1 MKKEKAKKQF
11 DRAAFD
17 SVVKHLQKNSNLSNT
32 ELCEKFVTS
41 EDGLRLEQVSKN
53 AKQYGK
59 NDTKEEKKVPVVVQ
73 FFKSFANAFVLI
85 LFIIGIITYLTSV
98 VFVPKGQQSWSQII
112 IILIL
117 IFTSGIIS
125 FVQEYKS
132 EKAAQSLKK
141 LITTTCNVKRNGGQ
155 YEKVDMRNLVVGD
168 IIKLTTGDVIPAD
181 LRVLE
186 CKDFFVSQ
194 SALTGESEPIEKKI
208 ENHATS
214 KEAGDFENI
223 CLLGTNVVSGN
234 ATAMVV
240 GVGNHTYFGAM
251 QSSMADIDEE
261 TSFEKSVKKVSSM
274 LLKFMLIM
282 VPLVLVIDWYQTKS
296 FLNSLLFA
304 ASVAVGLTP
313 IMLPTIVSENLAKGA
328 VKMSKKKTVVK
339 KISAIQNFGSME
351 ILCTDKTGTLTDDRI
366 EVAAHIN
373 INGETCDNV
382 LKYGYINSSLQSG
395 LQNVIDFAIMN
406 LAKEKKFDEEL
417 QSKMNK
423 IDEIAFDFNRRRM
436 SMVIK
441 DELTDRAK
449 IITKG
454 ALEEML
460 AVSKYVEVD
469 GQILEINDKIL
480 SKIRKEARALNNE
493 GMRVIGV
500 SIKADQ
506 DPSKRFGVEDESD
519 MILVGFI
526 GFLDPP
532 KESTE
537 EALKALAHYGVDVK
551 ILTGDNE
558 LVTRK
563 VCQQVNFEITNIVLG
578 PEIEEMDDDQ
588 LFRVAMRTNIFAK
601 LNPLQKA
608 RLVRVLRN
616 GDKIVGFMG
625 DGINDSIALK
635 ESDVG
640 ISVDTAVDIAKDAAD
655 VILLEKDLMVLK
667 EGIIEGRKVF
677 ANTTKYL
684 KITASSNYGN
694 SISVLLASIFLP
706 FVPMLPIELLIQ
718 NLVYDITQ
726 VFLPWD
732 TVDEELIAKPRKW
745 DSKDIGKMM
754 IVFGPTNSIFDIC
767 TFALMWFGFG
777 CTTVAHANL
786 FQTGWFIEGFTT
798 QVLVLY
804 MLRTE
809 KIPFL
814 QSNPSWQLNVSIVVS
829 LLIGWFL
836 PYTSFG
842 HTIGMVSIT
851 PLYFVFIVFV
861 IIAYFFLTQ
870 GAKKLYLRRFG
881 TIL

>member
-11 DRAAFD
+11 DRQAFD
-17 SVVKHLQKNSNLSNT
+17 GVVKDLQGNSNLSNT
-32 ELCEKFVTS
+32 ELCEKFTTS
-41 EDGLRLEQVSKN
+41 EDGLNSEQVIKN
-53 AKQYGK
+53 TKKYGK
-59 NDTKEEKKVPVVVQ
+59 NDTKEEKKVPVIVQ
-73 FFKSFANAFVLI
+73 LFKSFANAFVLV
-85 LFIIGIITYLTSV
+85 LLIIGFITYLTSI
-98 VFVPKGQQSWSQII
+98 VFVPKSQQSWSQII
-112 IILIL
+112 IIVIL

-132 EKAAQSLKK
+132 EKAADSLKK

-168 IIKLTTGDVIPAD
+168 IIKLTTGDIIPAD

-208 ENHATS
+208 ENHTS
-214 KEAGDFENI
+214 SREAGDFENI
-223 CLLGTNVVSGN
+223 CLLGTNVVSGT
-234 ATAMVV
+234 ATAMVI
-240 GVGNHTYFGAM
+240 GTGDHTYFGAM
-251 QSSMADIDEE
+251 QSSMAEIDEE
-261 TSFEKSVKKVSSM
+261 TSFEKSVKEVSSM
-274 LLKFMLIM
+274 LLKFMIIM

-296 FLNSLLFA
+296 FLDSLLFA

-366 EVAAHIN
+366 EVATHIN

-406 LAKEKKFDEEL
+406 RAKEKNFDKDL
-417 QSKMNK
+417 SNINK
-423 IDEIAFDFNRRRM
+423 VDEIAFDFTRRRM
-436 SMVIK
+436 SVVIK
-441 DELTDRAK
+441 DETTNKAK
-449 IITKG
+449 LITKG

-460 AVSKYVEVD
+460 CVSKYVEVD
-469 GQILEINDKIL
+469 GQILEVNDKIL

-493 GMRVIGV
+493 GMRVVGV
-500 SIKADQ
+500 AIKPDQ

-537 EALKALAHYGVDVK
+537 EALKALAHYGVAVK

-578 PEIEEMDDDQ
+578 PEMEDMDDEK
-588 LFRVAMRTNIFAK
+588 LFRVAMQTNVFAK

-694 SISVLLASIFLP
+694 SISVLMASIFLP

-732 TVDEELIAKPRKW
+732 RVDEELIAKPRKW

-777 CTTVAHANL
+777 CTTVAHAGL

-814 QSNPSWQLNVSIVVS
+814 QSNPSWQLNISIIVS

-842 HTIGMVSIT
+842 HTIGMVAIT
-851 PLYFVFIVFV
+851 PIYFIFIAFV